1 MIRNAL
7 LVSALTAGA
16 LIGATPAQASVT
28 LSSVSGVINQ
38 LQNNSSFSANNMQ
51 FSICQNG
58 TCQTVF
64 TGVSGLQN
72 IDLGAVN
79 AWAGTGNQ
87 PTTTSAWDRYR
98 FTFSGVGSYFG
109 NQSSS
114 VPPQNYY
121 QQTLAPTVP
130 VPEPATWAMMILG
143 FGIVGYVLR
152 SRPVVINFG

>member
-7 LVSALTAGA
+7 LVSALSAGA
-16 LIGATPAQASVT
+16 LIGAAPAQASVT
-28 LSSVSGVINQ
+28 LSSISGVIDQ

-58 TCQTVF
+58 SCQTVF

-72 IDLGAVN
+72 VDLGAIN
-79 AWAGTGNQ
+79 AWANTGNQ
-87 PTTTSAWDRYR
+87 QTGTSAWDRYR

-109 NQSSS
+109 NQGGS
-114 VPPQNYY
+114 VPPQNYSV
-121 QQTLAPTVP
+121 QTLAPTLP
-130 VPEPATWAMMILG
+130 VPEPASWAMMILG
-143 FGIVGYVLR
+143 FGIIGYVLR